1 MSSMFRSLGE
11 RNYRIWFAGSLTSNV
26 GTWMQ
31 RTAQAW
37 IVLTELTDND
47 ATALGVV
54 MALQFGPQLLLAPY
68 AGVIADRFSK
78 RKVLIWTQSAM
89 AVLALALGAI
99 VTAGAAELWHVYVF
113 ALLLGCAASLDAP
126 ARQAFVSEVV
136 GLKLLSNAVALN
148 SASFNGARMLGP
160 AVAGVLTVLIG
171 AGPVIL
177 VNALT
182 YLATIAALLAMRGS
196 DLLPAPPSKR
206 GRGQIREGI
215 RYVAR
220 RPDIVAVLVLVF
232 LLGTFGLNFPI
243 YTATMTTME
252 FGGGADS
259 FGLLSS
265 ILAIGSLGGALL
277 AAKRERARFRVLLS
291 SSVFFALSCLAAALA
306 PTFWLFAV
314 ALIPIGFTSLSA
326 ITTANALVQGSVE
339 PSMRGRVLSLYM
351 AIFLGGTPVG
361 APAMGWIVELFGPRA
376 ALLVGGASGAVGAM
390 LAAWILHRAGA
401 FRWRDRPW
409 RNLDDPRADEPL

>member
-1 MSSMFRSLGE
+1 MFRSLRE

-54 MALQFGPQLLLAPY
+54 MALQFGPQLILAPY
-68 AGVIADRFSK
+68 AGVIADRLSK
-78 RKVLIWTQSAM
+78 RKVLIWTQAVM

-99 VTAGAAELWHVYVF
+99 VTAGVAELWHVYVF

-160 AVAGVLTVLIG
+160 AVAGVLTVVIG

-177 VNALT
+177 LNALT
-182 YLATIAALLAMRGS
+182 YVATIAALMAMRTS
-196 DLLPAPPSKR
+196 ELLPSPPSKR

-243 YTATMTTME
+243 YTATMTTTE
-252 FGGGADS
+252 FQGGADS

-277 AAKRERARFRVLLS
+277 AAKRERARFRVLLT

-306 PTFWLFAV
+306 PTFWLFAI

-351 AIFLGGTPVG
+351 AIFLGGTPIG
-361 APAMGWIVELFGPRA
+361 APVMGWIVELFGPRA
-376 ALLVGGASGAVGAM
+376 ALLVGGASGAIGAM

-409 RNLDDPRADEPL
+409 RNLNDPRADEPL